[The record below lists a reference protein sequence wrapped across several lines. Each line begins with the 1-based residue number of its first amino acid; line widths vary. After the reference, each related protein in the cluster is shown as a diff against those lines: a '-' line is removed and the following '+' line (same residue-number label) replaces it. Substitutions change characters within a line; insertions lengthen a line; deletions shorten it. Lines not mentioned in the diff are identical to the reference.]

1 MSPAAAAAGF
11 ALEETV
17 NETKTRH
24 SLPPIVV
31 RKNGAERIVRDGE
44 GEPIVLDFDALVGE
58 PAHYAVGVDNADIVA
73 TCDTL
78 EEALEA
84 AARAL
89 EEPDTWRVDLEITD
103 GELNP
108 LPLVSGRGIAVF
120 VLFEES
126 SEEEEEDVPEEVE
139 WYPVEGAPW
148 EDLG

>member
-1 MSPAAAAAGF
+1 M
-11 ALEETV
+11 
-17 NETKTRH
+17 NETKTRR

-31 RKNGAERIVRDGE
+31 RENDTERIVRDGL
-44 GEPIVLDFDALVGE
+44 GEPIVLDFDALAGK
-58 PAHYAVGVDNADIVA
+58 PAHYAVGVDNADVVA

-89 EEPDTWRVDLEITD
+89 EEPDTWRIDLEITD

-108 LPLVSGRGIAVF
+108 LPLVGGEGIAVI
-120 VLFEES
+120 VLFEEPGEE
-126 SEEEEEDVPEEVE
+126 EEEEEDVPEEVE

-148 EDLG
+148 EDFG